1 MDWTVQ
7 SSFVI
12 LLKGRNRKAHI
23 RERRAKVPL
32 PSFSSSKRTIRRRV
46 VSGVFLA
53 VAVAVIAAGPSIA
66 AEKDNA
72 EPPMQVGVD
81 AVISQSQE
89 QTVPVIGR
97 FVARRTGDV
106 AARINGP
113 VGEFRV
119 EVGDRVK
126 AGDVIAVLVSDTLKW
141 RHELQKAEEQQFQ
154 AAVST
159 GKARIKLRRQELKRL
174 ERLKESAA
182 FSQARRDD
190 KRQEVAVAE
199 SELAEA
205 QGKLAS
211 ARANRKLTEINLYNA
226 TIRAPYS
233 GVVSKRHIEVGA
245 YVNTGAPLVTLVD
258 DRHLEIE
265 ADVPAN
271 RTAGLTPSTRVDAF
285 FGKGLKIAAVVRAV
299 VPDENPQTRTRTVRF
314 VPELPDTLSGLA
326 ANQSVTLRLPV
337 GGKAT
342 VVTVHKDAVL
352 SRKGNTLVYLA
363 KDAKATIRPVR
374 LGEAVGI
381 RFIVQSGLAP
391 GDLVVV
397 RGNERLLPGQV
408 IRFKAPPPGFKG

>member
-1 MDWTVQ
+1 MSLPLFSISNRAAGRLAVSAAVLAAVLTVF
-7 SSFVI
+7 SP
-12 LLKGRNRKAHI
+12 G
-23 RERRAKVPL
+23 
-32 PSFSSSKRTIRRRV
+32 PSF
-46 VSGVFLA
+46 
-53 VAVAVIAAGPSIA
+53 AA
-66 AEKDNA
+66 KDKKTA
-72 EPPMQVGVD
+72 PPAMKVGVD
-81 AVISQSQE
+81 AVISQPLK

-97 FVARRTGDV
+97 FVARQTGVV

-113 VGEFRV
+113 VGKFQV

-126 AGDVIAVLVSDTLKW
+126 TGDVIAVLVNDALKW
-141 RHELQKAEEQQFQ
+141 RFELKKAEEQQYQ

-174 ERLKESAA
+174 ERLKKSAA

-190 KRQEVAVAE
+190 KRQEVVVAE

-205 QGKLAS
+205 RGKLAS
-211 ARANRKLTEINLYNA
+211 AKANRMLAEINLYNA
-226 TIRAPYS
+226 TVRAPYS

-245 YVNTGAPLVTLVD
+245 YVNVGAPLVTLVD

-265 ADVPAN
+265 AEVPAN
-271 RTAGLTPSTRVDAF
+271 RTAGLLPNTLVDAF
-285 FGKGLKIAAVVRAV
+285 INGTIPITARVRAV

-326 ANQSVTLRLPV
+326 ANQSVTLRLPA
-337 GGKAT
+337 GNGAN
-342 VVTVHKDAVL
+342 VVTVHKDAVI

-363 KDAKATIRPVR
+363 KDTKATMRPVR

-381 RFIVQSGLAP
+381 RFIVLGGLVP

-397 RGNERLLPGQV
+397 RGNERLRPGQS
-408 IRFKAPPPGFKG
+408 IRFAPPKS